1 MKLARLA
8 LLGTMGV
15 AWIAPAADARGAQ
28 DDHAALHASIP
39 DAGLVREVRRATRA
53 FVDDPESA
61 EAAGYAPFLG
71 CVSGGGEAGAMGLHY
86 VNFGLVGDGKLDPA
100 QPEALV
106 YEKRNGRL
114 RLVAVEYIVD
124 VDAWHKHDQLPPALM
139 GQVFTYNSSPNR
151 YGIPAPFYALHVW
164 AWRENPH
171 GTFVD
176 WNPVVSCEGF
186 TQNPPPPPPEN

>member
-8 LLGTMGV
+8 LLGTVGV
-15 AWIAPAADARGAQ
+15 TLLAPSANARGAQ

-39 DAGLVREVRRATRA
+39 DAGLVREVRRVTRS
-53 FVDDPESA
+53 FVDDPDAA
-61 EAAGYAPFLG
+61 EDAGYAPFLG

-86 VNFGLVGDGKLDPA
+86 VNFGLVGDGKLEPS

-114 RLVAVEYIVD
+114 QLVAVEY
-124 VDAWHKHDQLPPALM
+124 
-139 GQVFTYNSSPNR
+139 Y
-151 YGIPAPFYALHVW
+151 APHVW

-171 GTFVD
+171 STFVD
-176 WNPVVSCEGF
+176 WTSPRPSPAPWARCVTLKASAPVAQLDRAPAF
-186 TQNPPPPPPEN
+186 